1 MTPGAWIVAGLA
13 GAGAASVGALALRA
27 RRRAPGIPVL
37 RYRLVGPTLPGSAIN
52 DQRLP
57 MSALEA
63 QLRHL
68 SRRRFEALTLS
79 EALARRSSRGAGRGA
94 ARAVAL
100 TFDGPWAGFGAAVWP
115 ALDRAGLVRVTLFF
129 PPDRLGQATLD
140 VGEGRPEPLLSPDAL
155 AALAARGVELGVQ
168 WGPRPDETA
177 RERVEALRRARA
189 KLEEVAG
196 HPVVLLSL
204 PPGPPD
210 AGLQRAARRAG
221 FTGAALLGGRGT
233 LDRAASRW
241 AIPRIVV
248 DRDLQLMQLALSLH
262 RGVE

>member
-13 GAGAASVGALALRA
+13 GAGAAGVGALALRA
-27 RRRAPGIPVL
+27 RRPAPGIPVL

-52 DQRLP
+52 DQRVP

-68 SRRRFEALTLS
+68 SRRKFEALTLS
-79 EALARRSSRGAGRGA
+79 EALARRASPGAG
-94 ARAVAL
+94 RAVAL

-115 ALDRAGLVRVTLFF
+115 ALDRSGLVRVTLFF

-168 WGPRPDETA
+168 WGSRPDETA
-177 RERVEALRRARA
+177 RERVEALRTARA

-210 AGLQRAARRAG
+210 ASLQRAARRAG

>member
-1 MTPGAWIVAGLA
+1 MGPVTPGAWIAAGLA

-27 RRRAPGIPVL
+27 RRGPPGIPVL

-52 DQRLP
+52 DQRVP

-68 SRRRFEALTLS
+68 ARRRFDALTLS
-79 EALARRSSRGAGRGA
+79 EALARRHGGSPS
-94 ARAVAL
+94 RAVAL
-100 TFDGPWAGFGAAVWP
+100 TFDGPWASFGAAVWP

-168 WGPRPDETA
+168 WGPRPDETT
-177 RERVEALRRARA
+177 REKVEALRQARAR
-189 KLEEVAG
+189 LEEVVG
-196 HPVVLLSL
+196 HPVTLLSL

-210 AGLQRAARRAG
+210 ASLQRAARRAG
-221 FTGAALLGGRGT
+221 FTAAALLGGRGT
-233 LDRAASRW
+233 LDRGTSPW
-241 AIPRIVV
+241 SIPRIVV